1 MFEVKL
7 RIFQK
12 GGKLFNDLIPIVNYQ
27 SAFSTGTEGS
37 IFGTLSFGTVFG
49 PGRPSFVFIGVT
61 PSTYS
66 VSSKSSDFLPN
77 LISGFSCVPKT
88 LIGIPKIP

>member
-12 GGKLFNDLIPIVNYQ
+12 AGKLFNDLIPIVNYQ

-37 IFGTLSFGTVFG
+37 IFGTLSFEIVFG
-49 PGRPSFVFIGVT
+49 PG
-61 PSTYS
+61 
-66 VSSKSSDFLPN
+66 
-77 LISGFSCVPKT
+77 
-88 LIGIPKIP
+88 